1 MSNPTGLPLT
11 GRAPPALPDRIST
24 VDLTNEE
31 RFNVPS
37 VERQS
42 FFITLESVIGRQ
54 GLPTQLWAV
63 LHICDIRK
71 LEWIVQLANLSA
83 IFSEAFRNISTGFP
97 FNWTFLPP
105 LDKTT
110 FSEIPPPADALSSW
124 RAGYSRRAIW
134 DAKRRDGSHCVLTG
148 NSKSYDAV
156 PIFPSFT
163 GKSRLSY
170 DQLIPDFWKYVEVFW
185 GHATAERWEKA
196 AFKNPNNPDAPV
208 NDCTNM
214 ICLRKDLR
222 AAWLDALFALRP
234 YAHKSFEN
242 IPTTTRALSSERLI
256 GMNGMVV
263 MVGEGDQRRP
273 IESGYRFKMATHN
286 PETHPLP
293 SWDLLDIQWHLTRI
307 VAMCSAARYK
317 NDDCDSD
324 DSDESEP
331 EMAVALPRAY
341 GSPRGNVSPSLPRT
355 SSYVF
360 GRPLSPVE
368 EEEEYVED
376 LDFGRDSTGP
386 LPGSE
391 ADQPRNV
398 DSS

>member
-11 GRAPPALPDRIST
+11 GRALPALPDRIST

-42 FFITLESVIGRQ
+42 FFITLASIIGRQ

-63 LHICDIRK
+63 LHLCDIRK

-83 IFSEAFRNISTGFP
+83 IFSEAFRSISTGFP

-134 DAKRRDGSHCVLTG
+134 DAKQRDGSQCVLTG
-148 NSKSYDAV
+148 NNKSYDAV

-170 DQLIPDFWKYVEVFW
+170 DQSIADFWKYVDVFW
-185 GHATAERWEKA
+185 GHDTAERWEKA
-196 AFKNPNNPDAPV
+196 AFKNPNDPDAPV

-234 YAHKSFEN
+234 VSLSTDKTEMIIEFYWQPQYAHKSFEN
-242 IPTTTRALSSERLI
+242 IPTITRALPSERLI

-293 SWDLLDIQWHLTRI
+293 SWELLDMQWHLTRI
-307 VAMCSAARYK
+307 VAMCSAARY
-317 NDDCDSD
+317 NNNECDSD
-324 DSDESEP
+324 DSDDSDP
-331 EMAVALPRAY
+331 EIAVASRRGNASPRANAP
-341 GSPRGNVSPSLPRT
+341 PRI
-355 SSYVF
+355 
-360 GRPLSPVE
+360 
-368 EEEEYVED
+368 
-376 LDFGRDSTGP
+376 
-386 LPGSE
+386 
-391 ADQPRNV
+391 
-398 DSS
+398 